1 MRSPLRILTLLV
13 GGFFALQGVSWLA
26 SPAGAARG
34 LGMPLLEG
42 LGRSTQ
48 VGDFAAFFLAIGATT
63 LAGAR
68 PGRARLLLVPAG
80 ILLAAA
86 VSRTLAWAAHGAA
99 FAGAFIAVELACAAV
114 LAIASQRL
122 DAASVAA

>member
-1 MRSPLRILTLLV
+1 
-13 GGFFALQGVSWLA
+13 
-26 SPAGAARG
+26 
-34 LGMPLLEG
+34 
-42 LGRSTQ
+42 
-48 VGDFAAFFLAIGATT
+48 
-63 LAGAR
+63 
-68 PGRARLLLVPAG
+68 VPAG

-86 VSRTLAWAAHGAA
+86 SARTLAWAAHGAA